1 MVEECDERSGFF
13 PSQDSWF
20 KQAAFEAAAAAA
32 GSTAYLRI
40 SKFTHSDTIKKVRWL
55 QIHHAQFWNVDFS
68 PGFVVLLST
77 DYTTK
82 RMLDQHDEI
91 GAEED
96 EVEIDDL
103 IN

>member
-1 MVEECDERSGFF
+1 M
-13 PSQDSWF
+13 
-20 KQAAFEAAAAAA
+20 
-32 GSTAYLRI
+32 
-40 SKFTHSDTIKKVRWL
+40 
-55 QIHHAQFWNVDFS
+55 DFS

-82 RMLDQHDEI
+82 RMLELDDDEI

>member
-1 MVEECDERSGFF
+1 M
-13 PSQDSWF
+13 
-20 KQAAFEAAAAAA
+20 
-32 GSTAYLRI
+32 
-40 SKFTHSDTIKKVRWL
+40 
-55 QIHHAQFWNVDFS
+55 DFS

-82 RMLDQHDEI
+82 RMLDDDEI

>member
-1 MVEECDERSGFF
+1 M
-13 PSQDSWF
+13 
-20 KQAAFEAAAAAA
+20 
-32 GSTAYLRI
+32 
-40 SKFTHSDTIKKVRWL
+40 
-55 QIHHAQFWNVDFS
+55 DFS

>member
-1 MVEECDERSGFF
+1 M
-13 PSQDSWF
+13 
-20 KQAAFEAAAAAA
+20 
-32 GSTAYLRI
+32 
-40 SKFTHSDTIKKVRWL
+40 
-55 QIHHAQFWNVDFS
+55 DFS

-82 RMLDQHDEI
+82 RMLDQDDEI